1 MLSANEGAQETKA
14 QGAATTMPPLP
25 PDALIIVPV
34 RNTVLFPG
42 LVLPITL
49 GRPKSIA
56 AAQQA
61 VRDQRQVGILLQRDA
76 EVADPTPID
85 MHRMGTLANIV
96 RYVTG
101 PDGSHHLICQGE
113 QRFQI
118 VEYLS
123 GWPFFVARVLQ
134 IAEPD
139 AKTSEIEAR
148 FVNLKAQTLEAIQ
161 LLPQA
166 PPDLL
171 AAIQSIDGPSALAD
185 LAIAY
190 MDVKPEERQE
200 ILETVDISARMDK
213 VSRLLA
219 HRIEV
224 LRLSQEIGRQTKA
237 ALDERQREVLLREQ
251 MAAIQRQ
258 LGEGEEGKAAEMAEL
273 DKAIANAGMPKEIED
288 QARKELRR
296 LQRMPEAAG
305 EYGMVRT
312 YLDWLIELPWALPEE
327 KPIDIVEARR
337 ILDEDH
343 YDLDKIK
350 RRIIEYLA
358 VRKLA
363 PQGKAPILCFVGPPG
378 VGKTSLGQSIARAMG
393 RKFVRVSLG
402 GVHDEAEIR
411 GHRRTYIGALPGN
424 IIQAIRKTGSR
435 NCVMML
441 DEIDKLGAGIQGD
454 PGAALLEVLD
464 PEQNHTF
471 RDNYLAVPFDLSRV
485 VFITTANM
493 LDTVPGPLRDR
504 MEIIS
509 LAGYTGEEKLEIA
522 HRYLV
527 RRQMEA
533 NGLKPGQVEIGD
545 DVLHEIIANYTREA
559 GVRGLERQIGQTL
572 RHAAVRIAEGGSG
585 PIRITRDDLVSIL
598 GPPKFESEMAMRTSV
613 PGVATGLAWT
623 PVGGDILFIEATRI
637 PGSGRL
643 ILTGQ
648 LGEVMKES
656 AQAALSIVKNRA
668 AALGI
673 DAGRFEKS
681 DIHVHVPAGAIPKDG
696 PSAGVAM
703 FMALVSL
710 MTDRTIRSDTAMTGE
725 ISLRGLVLPVG
736 GIKEKV
742 VAAHSAGIKRV
753 MLPARN
759 RRDYDDIPEVAR
771 REMEFVWLERVEEA
785 VAAALEPK
793 KPADAPPPCRSSPA
807 RTRSSTAR
815 PRDPP
820 TLAARASARFGR
832 AEARNAK
839 AEAGDPGWIPACAGM
854 SGEHERVSVRV
865 ANNSGRSIAICVAP
879 AAALLRAGARRHGE
893 CAAFG
898 KHYRQ
903 IELHLPVRGLRRRT
917 VQNRTYC
924 AEGKL
929 E

>member
-1 MLSANEGAQETKA
+1 VAEVLAKDGTGGGAL
-14 QGAATTMPPLP
+14 PPLP
-25 PDALIIVPV
+25 ADALIIVPV

-61 VRDQRQVGILLQRDA
+61 VREQRQVGILLQRAAD
-76 EVADPTPID
+76 VDDPTAID
-85 MHRMGTLANIV
+85 MHRMGTIANIV
-96 RYVTG
+96 RYITA
-101 PDGSHHLICQGE
+101 PDGTNHLVCQGE

-118 VEYLS
+118 DEYLS
-123 GWPFFVARVLQ
+123 GWPFLVARVVQ
-134 IAEPD
+134 IPEPGVR
-139 AKTSEIEAR
+139 TPEIEAR
-148 FVNLKAQTLEAIQ
+148 FVDLKAKTIEAIQ
-161 LLPQA
+161 LLPQVPA
-166 PPDLL
+166 DLL
-171 AAIQSIDGPSALAD
+171 AAVQSIEAPPALAD

-190 MDVKPEERQE
+190 MDVKPEEKQE
-200 ILETVDISARMDK
+200 ILETVDIAVRMEK

-224 LRLSQEIGRQTKA
+224 LRLSQEIGRQTKV
-237 ALDERQREVLLREQ
+237 ALDERQREALLREQ

-273 DKAIANAGMPKEIED
+273 DAAIAKAGMPKDIED

-327 KPIDIVEARR
+327 KPIDIAEARK

-424 IIQAIRKTGSR
+424 IIQAIRKAGTR

-441 DEIDKLGAGIQGD
+441 DEIDKLGAGIHGD

-464 PEQNHTF
+464 PEQNNTF

-509 LAGYTGEEKLEIA
+509 LAGYTADEKLEIA

-527 RRQMEA
+527 RRQLEA

-545 DVLHEIIANYTREA
+545 DVLRDIIQSYTREA
-559 GVRGLERQIGQTL
+559 GVRGLERQIGQVL
-572 RHAAVRIAEGGSG
+572 RHAAVRIAEGQSG
-585 PIRITRDDLVSIL
+585 PIRIARDDLLAIL
-598 GPPKFESEMAMRTSV
+598 GAPRFENEMAMRTSV

-648 LGEVMKES
+648 LGDVMKES

-668 AALGI
+668 TALGI
-673 DAGRFEKS
+673 DPSRFEKS

-710 MTDRTIRSDTAMTGE
+710 MTERTIRSDTAMTGE

-759 RRDYDDIPEVAR
+759 RRDFDDIPEIAR

-793 KPADAPPPCRSSPA
+793 PAEKSPASVPQLADA
-807 RTRSSTAR
+807 
-815 PRDPP
+815 
-820 TLAARASARFGR
+820 
-832 AEARNAK
+832 EA
-839 AEAGDPGWIPACAGM
+839 
-854 SGEHERVSVRV
+854 
-865 ANNSGRSIAICVAP
+865 
-879 AAALLRAGARRHGE
+879 
-893 CAAFG
+893 
-898 KHYRQ
+898 
-903 IELHLPVRGLRRRT
+903 
-917 VQNRTYC
+917 
-924 AEGKL
+924 
-929 E
+929 